1 MIGLYLKI
9 GNLLIPILS
18 MHGIILHS
26 CQDKTQPSNHHLDN
40 IATSLT

>member
-1 MIGLYLKI
+1 MRLFRLPKIPMIYRYFGDWLILY
-9 GNLLIPILS
+9 
-18 MHGIILHS
+18 S